1 MMKKIILALSTGL
14 FLGYSPKA
22 PGTMGTLLGV
32 LLVFILPLN
41 LLTLTG
47 FIVLGI
53 VTAGL
58 GEKILGKKDSQEIV
72 IDEIVGYMV
81 AMYLIPV
88 NAVTLTLAF
97 ILFRFFDITKP
108 GPIKKIQE
116 FHGGLGIM
124 LDDLVAGLVVNVILQ
139 ILVRFNLF

>member
-1 MMKKIILALSTGL
+1 MKKLILAVSTGL

-22 PGTMGTLLGV
+22 PGTVGTLLGV
-32 LLVFILPLN
+32 LLVILIPLN

-53 VTAGL
+53 VAASL

-81 AMYLIPV
+81 AMYLIPI

-97 ILFRFFDITKP
+97 ILFRYFDIVKP
-108 GPIKKIQE
+108 GPINKLQNI
-116 FHGGLGIM
+116 HGGLGIM
-124 LDDLVAGLVVNVILQ
+124 LDDLAAGLVVNVILQ
-139 ILVRFNLF
+139 ILLRINLF